1 MDATNQ
7 AKGGQ
12 DGRQLSFFAGDVKW
26 DEESVAALPK
36 GQAAVLKALR
46 GAGLSPR
53 FWEAFEELIKLGY
66 NPQQAAAG
74 AFYVVGRKGRGGLPM
89 EKLGLLIGKTRQWV
103 NQQMNPRGQLHAKV
117 MQLQGQFWADKVS
130 DLDERMYERVMKSN
144 KATAADFRLA
154 YERAGVMTEKQ
165 GEDAHSA
172 LLKMLSVDG

>member
-12 DGRQLSFFAGDVKW
+12 DGKQLSFFAGDVKW

-36 GQAAVLKALR
+36 GVAEVLKALR

-53 FWEAFEELIKLGY
+53 FWEAFEELNRLGY
-66 NPQQAAAG
+66 DPRQAAAG

-89 EKLGLLIGKTRQWV
+89 EKLGLMIGRTRQWV
-103 NQQMNPRGQLHAKV
+103 NQQMNPKGQLYAEV
-117 MQLQGQFWADKVS
+117 MRLMGAFWVDKVS

-154 YERAGVMTEKQ
+154 YERAGVMREEK
-165 GEDAHSA
+165 GEDGHSA
-172 LLKMLSVDG
+172 LLRMLDS